1 MHFLRACMLWL
12 SFFACV
18 IAGVAPQSASAEDKI
33 AYKLPQ
39 FRQVQADA
47 QMPAFPDGTTLKLLT
62 DADFPPYSFQARS
75 GLPAGIAVEV
85 AASACAEMK
94 VACEFVLK
102 PLPELLPALA
112 AGEGDAILMGP
123 SLAEATTG
131 GALVTRPWFRTMA
144 RIAVKTG
151 SPIKET
157 SAAELAG
164 KRIAC
169 IKNSAQEKFLQT
181 YFGQSELVCFDSE
194 AEAMD
199 ALKNDKA
206 DLLFGD
212 DLGLIYWVSGTGSQA
227 CCRLLPGAY
236 SDLDSFSRNLAFIVR
251 SDRDDVRQAFDV
263 ALDRMQ
269 GNGATEK
276 IFNAYVPLSPW

>member
-1 MHFLRACMLWL
+1 MLWL
-12 SFFACV
+12 IVGTFL
-18 IAGVAPQSASAEDKI
+18 IAGVAAVPALAQEKPG
-33 AYKLPQ
+33 YRLPQ
-39 FRQVQADA
+39 FRQVQADV
-47 QMPAFPDGTTLKLLT
+47 QMPAFPENTTLKLLT

-85 AASACAEMK
+85 AASACVEMK
-94 VACEFVLK
+94 VTCEFILK

-112 AGEGDAILMGP
+112 AGEGDAVLMGP
-123 SLAEATTG
+123 SLAEAATG
-131 GALVTRPWFRTMA
+131 GALVTRPWFRSLA
-144 RIAVKTG
+144 RFAVKSG
-151 SPIKET
+151 SPIKEA
-157 SAAELAG
+157 SATELAG

-169 IKNSAQEKFLQT
+169 LKNSAQETFLQT

-199 ALKNDKA
+199 ALKGDKA

-212 DLGLIYWVSGTGSQA
+212 ALRLIYWVNGTGSQG

-236 SDLDSFSRNLAFIVR
+236 SDLESFSRNLAFVVR
-251 SDRDDVRQAFDV
+251 NDRDDVRQAFDI